1 MAERGR
7 EAYTAGMT
15 GESILPVE
23 GLRFLKMHG
32 LGNDF
37 VVIDARGGRDPV
49 TPALARALGDRH
61 RGVGFDQLAVI
72 RDAVVRD
79 TGGADAA
86 IDFWNSDGSPA
97 AACGNATRCVARL
110 LMDETGVESLALQTG
125 RGLLAAEAA
134 GEGLIRVNMGQ
145 PQTRWDEI
153 PLAREMDVDALP
165 LPGRPG
171 AVGMGNPHCVFVLPD
186 AEEVDLADIGPRVE
200 HDALFP
206 QRTNVEFVH
215 VIDPGA
221 IRMRVWERGGMITQA
236 CGSGAC
242 AAAVVTARRGLTGRL
257 VTVRLDGGDLIV
269 DWREDG
275 VWMTGPTALV
285 FEGRLSPEL
294 LGGLT

>member
-1 MAERGR
+1 MAERSR
-7 EAYTAGMT
+7 EAYTAGMI
-15 GESILPVE
+15 GESIPPAA

-49 TPALARALGDRH
+49 TPALARALGDRN

-72 RDAVVRD
+72 RDAA
-79 TGGADAA
+79 GADAA
-86 IDFWNSDGSPA
+86 IDFWNSDGTPA

-110 LMDETGVESLALQTG
+110 LMEETGAERLALHTG
-125 RGLLAAEAA
+125 RGLLLAEAA
-134 GEGLIRVNMGQ
+134 GAGLIRVNMGP

-215 VIDPGA
+215 VIDPGT

-257 VTVRLDGGDLIV
+257 VTVRLDGGDLII

-285 FEGRLSPEL
+285 FEGRLVPEL
-294 LGGLT
+294 LAGLT